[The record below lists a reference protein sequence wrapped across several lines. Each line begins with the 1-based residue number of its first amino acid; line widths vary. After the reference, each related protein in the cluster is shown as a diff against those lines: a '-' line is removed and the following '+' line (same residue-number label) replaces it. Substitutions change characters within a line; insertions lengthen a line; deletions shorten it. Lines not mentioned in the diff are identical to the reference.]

1 MNAFKKSILTA
12 ATLLCCSVAF
22 AAPADAVNQ
31 IKTNSVEI
39 LKILNKENG
48 ANAEAVKAEAE
59 RYASPYFDFERMT
72 ALAVGQPWKQA
83 SAEQKKQLT
92 EAFKNKLIRIYS
104 GTMFQYKSAKVTVND
119 KPRVENN
126 GKQVIIN
133 TEVLPS
139 ANSPKSEIVH
149 IDYTTYQSGDKYR
162 IYDVKVEGQSLVTVY
177 RTQFKEIVNKSGI
190 DGLIAE
196 LKKEGGK

>member
-1 MNAFKKSILTA
+1 MMNALKKTLLTT
-12 ATLLCCSVAF
+12 ATLLCCSIAF
-22 AAPADAVNQ
+22 ASPQDAVEQ
-31 IKTNSVEI
+31 VKANSVEI

-48 ANAEAVKAEAE
+48 GNADAVRLEAE
-59 RYASPYFDFERMT
+59 QYATPYFDFERMT

-83 SAEQKKQLT
+83 TAQQKQQLT
-92 EAFKNKLIRIYS
+92 AAFKAKLIRIYS
-104 GTMFQYKSAKVTVND
+104 GTMFQYKSAQVKVND

-126 GKQVIIN
+126 GKQVIIA

-139 ANSPKSEIVH
+139 ANATKNDIVH
-149 IDYTTYQSGDKYR
+149 IDYTTYQHGNNYR

-177 RTQFKEIVNKSGI
+177 RNQFKEIVNKGGI

-196 LKKEGGK
+196 LQKESK

>member
-1 MNAFKKSILTA
+1 MNALKKSILTA
-12 ATLLCCSVAF
+12 ATVLCCSVAF
-22 AAPADAVNQ
+22 ATPQDAVNQ

-48 ANAEAVKAEAE
+48 SNAETVKAEAE
-59 RYASPYFDFERMT
+59 KYASPYFDFERMT

-83 SAEQKKQLT
+83 SANQKKQLT
-92 EAFKNKLIRIYS
+92 EAFKAKLIRIYS
-104 GTMFQYKSAKVTVND
+104 GTMFQYKSAQVNIND

-126 GKQVIIN
+126 GKQVIIS

-139 ANSPKSEIVH
+139 ANAPKSDIVR
-149 IDYTTYQSGDKYR
+149 IDYTTYQNGDKYR

-177 RTQFKEIVNKSGI
+177 RNQFKEIVNKNGI

-196 LKKEGGK
+196 LKKESK

>member
-1 MNAFKKSILTA
+1 MNALKKTLLTT
-12 ATLLCCSVAF
+12 ATLLCCSIAF
-22 AAPADAVNQ
+22 ASPQDAVEQ
-31 IKTNSVEI
+31 VKANSVEI

-48 ANAEAVKAEAE
+48 GNADAVRLEAE
-59 RYASPYFDFERMT
+59 QYATPYFDFERMT

-83 SAEQKKQLT
+83 TAQQKQQLT
-92 EAFKNKLIRIYS
+92 AAFKAKLIRIYS
-104 GTMFQYKSAKVTVND
+104 GTMFQYKSAQVKVND

-126 GKQVIIN
+126 GKQVIIA

-139 ANSPKSEIVH
+139 ANATKNDIVH
-149 IDYTTYQSGDKYR
+149 IDYTTYQHGNNYR

-177 RTQFKEIVNKSGI
+177 RNQFKEIVNKGGI

-196 LKKEGGK
+196 LQKESK